1 MTEKNNLYEDKLNM
15 NIVKYLEYLTI
26 EKICYYFE
34 TC

>member
-15 NIVKYLEYLTI
+15 NIVKYLEYLPI